1 MIRTTIHEVESNVK
15 RIDVAV
21 VTVVD
26 KSTSVLS
33 HLHFQSH
40 SHRLEFRHTLIN
52 ILSRDSELRS
62 HHSADDRV
70 LDRSIIDEWD
80 RETIHLTFIYI
91 GDDAHALL
99 LLDALDKERSL
110 RILERPEEFFTF
122 IIRIFC
128 HHLGNHLI
136 ISIINHGISIME
148 EDELLTALL
157 LQGREVLLMGSSHI
171 GQYSDGRLDD
181 VAEGKHLTWLTDTS
195 LEHAHLSLF
204 VH

>member
-1 MIRTTIHEVESNVK
+1 MVWTTIHEVESNVK

-40 SHRLEFRHTLIN
+40 SHRFEFRHTLIN

-80 RETIHLTFIYI
+80 GETIHLTFIYI

-122 IIRIFC
+122 ITRIFC

-157 LQGREVLLMGSSHI
+157 LQGREVLLMG
-171 GQYSDGRLDD
+171 R
-181 VAEGKHLTWLTDTS
+181 T
-195 LEHAHLSLF
+195 
-204 VH
+204 